1 MSQKELQ
8 QKIESYWENKDSL
21 NFTDVDLRSNVDEV
35 LSLLDAG
42 KIRVSEKK
50 NGIWESNQLVKKAIL
65 LSFKTKD
72 NSIFSSGTSNL
83 RRGQYTWFDKV
94 NLKTSGWVEDEWTKR
109 NFRSVPGAIIRHSSY
124 IAENVVLMPSFVNLG
139 AYIDSGSMIDTWA
152 TVGS

>member
-21 NFTDVDLRSNVDEV
+21 NLTDVDLCSNVDEV

-50 NGIWESNQLVKKAIL
+50 NGIWEANQWIKKAIL

-83 RRGQYTWFDKV
+83 RRGQYTWFDNRFDQ
-94 NLKTSGWVEDEWTKR
+94 NLKIIGENNLSLVVETFKK
-109 NFRSVPGAIIRHSSY
+109 II
-124 IAENVVLMPSFVNLG
+124 
-139 AYIDSGSMIDTWA
+139 
-152 TVGS
+152 

>member
-21 NFTDVDLRSNVDEV
+21 NLTDVDLRSNVDEV
-35 LSLLDAG
+35 LNLLDAG

-50 NGIWESNQLVKKAIL
+50 NGIWEANQWIKKAIL

-94 NLKTSGWVEDEWTKR
+94 NLKTSGWVEDEWTKKK
-109 NFRSVPGAIIRHSSY
+109 F
-124 IAENVVLMPSFVNLG
+124 
-139 AYIDSGSMIDTWA
+139 
-152 TVGS
+152 